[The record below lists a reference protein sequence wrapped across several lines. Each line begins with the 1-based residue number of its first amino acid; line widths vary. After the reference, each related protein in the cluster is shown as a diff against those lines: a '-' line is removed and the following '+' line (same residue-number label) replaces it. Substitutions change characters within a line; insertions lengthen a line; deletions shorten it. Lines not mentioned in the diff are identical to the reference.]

1 MKRTLIVA
9 NGELDAEAGRRI
21 RAARWDEVVAVDG
34 GAVHCET
41 LGLRPDLIIG
51 DLDSL
56 PAGVRERFEGQGVP
70 FERHPA
76 AKNETDLELALLRV
90 LERGAES
97 IVLTGVLGGRLDMT
111 LGNLLL
117 LADPR
122 LAHVRAEIWHE
133 DTTARLLRPPGGDVS
148 GAAGDT
154 ISLIP
159 LQGDVR
165 GVVTEGL
172 HYPLRDEDLHF
183 AKGRGISNVLAGDQ
197 GAVGLREGLLLMVHA
212 AQSEEEGR

>member
-21 RAARWDEVVAVDG
+21 RAEHWDEVIAVDG
-34 GAVHCET
+34 GAAHCKT

-56 PAGVRERFEGQGVP
+56 STDLRERYEGQGVP

-76 AKNETDLELALLRV
+76 AKNETDLELALLRS

-97 IVLTGVLGGRLDMT
+97 LVLAGVLGGRLDMT

-122 LAHVRAEIWHE
+122 LAHAYVEIWHE
-133 DTTARLLRPPGGDVS
+133 GSTTRLLRPPGGDVS
-148 GAAGDT
+148 GEPGDT
-154 ISLIP
+154 VSLIP
-159 LQGDVR
+159 LRGDAL

-172 HYPLRDEDLHF
+172 HYPLRNEDLHF
-183 AKGRGISNVLAGDQ
+183 ALGRGISNVLDGDH
-197 GAVGLREGLLLMVHA
+197 GVVRLREGLLLMVHT
-212 AQSEEEGR
+212 AQNWEER

>member
-21 RAARWDEVVAVDG
+21 RAERWTDVIAVDG
-34 GAVHCET
+34 GAAHCQRLE
-41 LGLRPDLIIG
+41 LRPHLVIG

-56 PAGVRERFEGQGVP
+56 PDGARAAFEEQGVP

-76 AKNETDLELALLRV
+76 AKNETDLELAVLRV
-90 LERGAES
+90 LERGAAS
-97 IVLTGVLGGRLDMT
+97 LVLAGALGGRLDMT

-122 LAHVRAEIWHE
+122 LAHARVEIWHE
-133 DTTARLLRPPGGDVS
+133 GSTTRLLRPPGGDVS
-148 GAAGDT
+148 GEPGDT
-154 ISLIP
+154 VSLIP
-159 LQGDVR
+159 LQGDAR

-172 HYPLRDEDLHF
+172 HYPLRTEDLRF
-183 AKGRGISNVLAGDQ
+183 AQGRGISNVLAGSR
-197 GAVGLREGLLLMVHA
+197 GSVRLREGLLLLVHSA
-212 AQSEEEGR
+212 RSEEGR

>member
-21 RAARWDEVVAVDG
+21 RAERWDEVVAVDG
-34 GAVHCET
+34 GAAHCET
-41 LGLRPDLIIG
+41 LGLCPSLVIG

-56 PAGVRERFEGQGVP
+56 PAVVRERFEGQGVP
-70 FERHPA
+70 FERHPV
-76 AKNETDLELALLRV
+76 AKNETDLELALLRA

-122 LAHVRAEIWHE
+122 LADVRTEIWHG
-133 DTTARLLRPPGGDVS
+133 DATARLLRPPGGDVT
-148 GAAGDT
+148 GASGDT
-154 ISLIP
+154 VSLIP
-159 LQGDVR
+159 LQGDAR
-165 GVVTEGL
+165 GVATEGL

-183 AKGRGISNVLAGDQ
+183 TQGRGISNVLAGEH
-197 GAVGLREGLLLMVHA
+197 GTVRLREGLLLMIHA
-212 AQSEEEGR
+212 ARNEEER